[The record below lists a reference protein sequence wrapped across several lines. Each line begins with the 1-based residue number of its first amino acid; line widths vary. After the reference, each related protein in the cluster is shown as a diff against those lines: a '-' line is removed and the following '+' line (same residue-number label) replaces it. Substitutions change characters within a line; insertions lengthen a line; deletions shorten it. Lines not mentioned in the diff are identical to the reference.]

1 MVLWGKEHQWRASNL
16 AAVLGES
23 VAQLELAAKGA
34 IPVSADSTLTI
45 WGHGGSEIFA
55 EMNASAL
62 GDFIKAWKAKNPAL
76 KTVEL
81 VTCDAR
87 HASDNRDSFTD
98 KLMPLLLNASK
109 SKVLVNVMCLP
120 RGGSTATTSELW
132 ATEAAGSNGYFFIAA
147 DSDAALAKGVQVW
160 QDAQAAVPAGVQV
173 SKFYEAV
180 IPIVKAAN
188 DKAAMK
194 GVLGYVTSGGVFSNL
209 RGFLAKVTVYVEGS
223 NRLAVPKDLT
233 EIVH

>member
-1 MVLWGKEHQWRASNL
+1 MILWGKEHQWRATNL
-16 AAVLGES
+16 ATVVGEN
-23 VAQLELAAKGA
+23 VAQFELAAKGA
-34 IPVSADSTLTI
+34 IPVSADNTLTI

-55 EMNASAL
+55 EMSAPAL
-62 GDFIKAWKAKNPAL
+62 GDFIKAWKAKNAAL

-87 HASDNRDSFTD
+87 HSSDNRDSFTD

-109 SKVLVNVMCLP
+109 NKVLVNIMCLP

-132 ATEAAGSNGYFFIAA
+132 ATEVTGSNGYFFIAA
-147 DSDAALAKGVQVW
+147 DNDAALQKGLKVW
-160 QDAQAAVPAGVQV
+160 QDAQSAVPAATPV
-173 SKFYEAV
+173 SKFYEVV

-194 GVLGYVTSGGVFSNL
+194 SVLGYVTSGGVFSNL
-209 RGFLAKVTVYVEGS
+209 RGLLAKVTVYVENN
-223 NRLAVPKDLT
+223 NRLAVPKDLA
-233 EIVH
+233 